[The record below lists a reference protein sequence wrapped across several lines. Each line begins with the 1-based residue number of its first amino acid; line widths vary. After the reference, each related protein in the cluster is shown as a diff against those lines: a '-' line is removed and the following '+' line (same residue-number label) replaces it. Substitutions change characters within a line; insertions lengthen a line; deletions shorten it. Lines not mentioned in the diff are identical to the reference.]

1 MDPIKAL
8 NILNL
13 YLCNS
18 PNMWVTLLIK
28 DWKSLVQAEQKVTVI
43 PAEKFYLCF
52 QPVPWTTQVCT
63 GWVGLRPVKCTEGLL
78 GEYKK
83 CLLFVDTKV

>member
-18 PNMWVTLLIK
+18 PNMWVMLLIK